1 MVYEDFPY
9 DSKKYYLFLLLLLR
23 SQKNDLLSL
32 WDILNFLQLL
42 EIKNDSTVNKATVMW
57 KFAQC
62 RSSL

>member
-42 EIKNDSTVNKATVMW
+42 EIKNDSTVNKATVM
-57 KFAQC
+57 
-62 RSSL
+62 

>member
-9 DSKKYYLFLLLLLR
+9 DSKKYYTFLLLLLLR

-42 EIKNDSTVNKATVMW
+42 EIKNYSTVNKATVM
-57 KFAQC
+57 
-62 RSSL
+62 